1 MKTTLVLDD
10 ALVDRVRE
18 RAKERGVSMSSIV
31 EEAIV
36 RMLTEKAPPNDPP
49 LELPSFNSGGYLVD
63 ITDRNAMYDALDDP
77 AEMARYRDEQ

>member
-1 MKTTLVLDD
+1 
-10 ALVDRVRE
+10 
-18 RAKERGVSMSSIV
+18 
-31 EEAIV
+31 
-36 RMLTEKAPPNDPP
+36 MLTEKVTPDQPP

>member
-10 ALVDRVRE
+10 ALVEQVRQ
-18 RAKERGVSMSSIV
+18 RARERGVSMSSIV

-36 RMLTEKAPPNDPP
+36 RMLTEKATSDQPP

>member
-36 RMLTEKAPPNDPP
+36 RMLTEKAPPNHPP